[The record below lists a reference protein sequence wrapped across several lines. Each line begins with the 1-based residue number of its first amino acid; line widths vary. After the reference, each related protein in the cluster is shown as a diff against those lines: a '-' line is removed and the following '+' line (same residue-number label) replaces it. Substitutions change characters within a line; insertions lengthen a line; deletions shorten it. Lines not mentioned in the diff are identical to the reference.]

1 MADLTKKAYQKTQFS
16 NQQLLEFSKCATDP
30 FYFLN
35 NYFKIQHPTRGSML
49 YDAYE
54 FQKDYFILIMIIDFL
69 FLCLVDK
76 WVNLQLRQDTCFG
89 MQCLTLTKLF

>member
-54 FQKDYFILIMIIDFL
+54 FQKGLLHSYHDYRFSISPG
-69 FLCLVDK
+69 
-76 WVNLQLRQDTCFG
+76 NYTS
-89 MQCLTLTKLF
+89 